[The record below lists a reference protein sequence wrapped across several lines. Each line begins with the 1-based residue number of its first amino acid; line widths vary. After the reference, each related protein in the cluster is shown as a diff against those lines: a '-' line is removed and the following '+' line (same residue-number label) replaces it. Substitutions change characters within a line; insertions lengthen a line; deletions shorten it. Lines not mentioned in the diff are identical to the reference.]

1 MLSINMDDV
10 MNVISSIMSLLI
22 AAAVLLVAFII
33 VMILAGK
40 IAKPTRGKGL
50 PFGDER

>member
-10 MNVISSIMSLLI
+10 MNVISSIQSYLI

-40 IAKPTRGKGL
+40 IASL
-50 PFGDER
+50 LSSL

>member
-10 MNVISSIMSLLI
+10 MNVISSIQSYLI

-33 VMILAGK
+33 VMILAG
-40 IAKPTRGKGL
+40 
-50 PFGDER
+50 